1 MFTTTKIRLIFDSDK
16 YFQPYVSLCVMMAWL
31 TMCRQRLDKVL
42 SWVCRCID

>member
-31 TMCRQRLDKVL
+31 TMYRQRLDKEL